1 MTKQQKLCIKD
12 ITGNISEFEKRIL
25 NEWLAKSSNNKNE
38 YEQLNRIWK
47 GSEASQLLEMPDV
60 NLQLENI
67 SSIIGND
74 VNMGKKK
81 FIENILPTKIVDNW
95 KPILASSVLLLII
108 ASLYF
113 VSSNSDLRPNT
124 EVIKTA
130 ENKVYEFSLPEGSY
144 VKLIGN
150 SSISYTEEF
159 GEQNREIILK
169 GEGFFSVKKDKHPFL
184 IQTENAKVKVTGT
197 QLYVLSKENITRV
210 FVKEGK
216 VNYYSKNTADSGHE
230 IKIGQIGVVS
240 GNKKSVMPIDISPA
254 RAVDWMNG
262 KFDCERKSLNEI
274 INELEVYYDVKIEAT
289 KAALNKGKLTGT
301 FTGEKIESI
310 LDMICLAL
318 HLDYVKRSDGY
329 FIKTIDK

>member
-1 MTKQQKLCIKD
+1 MTQQQKLCIKE
-12 ITGNISEFEKRIL
+12 ITGNISDSEKQIL
-25 NEWLAKSSNNKNE
+25 NEWLFRSSENKDE

-95 KPILASSVLLLII
+95 KPILASSVLLLVI

-113 VSSNSDLRPNT
+113 VSSNSDLQPNT
-124 EVIKTA
+124 DVIKTA
-130 ENKVYEFSLPEGSY
+130 ENKVYEFSLPEGSF
-144 VKLIGN
+144 VKLNGN
-150 SSISYTEEF
+150 SSVSYSKEF
-159 GEQNREIILK
+159 GEQNREIVLN
-169 GEGFFSVKKDKHPFL
+169 GEGFFSVKKGKHPFL

-262 KFDCERKSLNEI
+262 KFDYEREPLEKI
-274 INELEVYYDVKIEAT
+274 INELEVYYGVKIKAT
-289 KAALNKGKLTGT
+289 KAALSAGKLTGT
-301 FTGEKIESI
+301 FSGEKIENI
-310 LDMICLAL
+310 LDMITLAL
-318 HLDYVKRSDGY
+318 HLNYEKNDGGY
-329 FIKTIDK
+329 FIKTINK